1 MFATIVEDAIIE
13 LRILGENNF
22 QSFAKN
28 VLYGRYLKYRYYL
41 YEPYFDLF

>member
-22 QSFAKN
+22 Q
-28 VLYGRYLKYRYYL
+28 YLRKM
-41 YEPYFDLF
+41 FCTADT